1 MEPGNY
7 FVTHEQKSILS
18 EEASEIEYKNK
29 LTHLEELASEQQEMS
44 KLTRYHKF
52 IEKGNYFFLDE
63 LPQLVAQAIV
73 RSKVSPQ
80 NYTEDD
86 LKIRDVFYYPER
98 CDSVGRLESNRSIKN
113 EKFDFK
119 IHLKV
124 KKRIREKK

>member
-1 MEPGNY
+1 
-7 FVTHEQKSILS
+7 
-18 EEASEIEYKNK
+18 
-29 LTHLEELASEQQEMS
+29 MS

-52 IEKGNYFFLDE
+52 IEKGNYIFLDE

-73 RSKVSPQ
+73 RSKISPQ

-98 CDSVGRLESNRSIKN
+98 CDSFGRLESNRSIKN

-124 KKRIREKK
+124 KKKIREKKQSQDTIDHELEKYGANELPKSQKKDRGRG